1 MAEVSSSTSS
11 ASTPT
16 TTSANTSKYG
26 TLGLGSSNKLS
37 DDLLNKLKAAD
48 EAAQVNPMTRKIEKN
63 TDIKEDVNAVIT
75 LLNNVNSSF
84 SKLTDESNYAK
95 RAVSSTGTSASITVA
110 SGVSVQDLSLDVTQL
125 AQRDSFKT
133 NKFASASELI
143 GVTEDSS
150 FEIEIRGVKH
160 SIDVKASTTY
170 QDLADMINERAG
182 ADVQARMINVGNGYQ
197 MVIQSASTGADQSF
211 TLTQKTGDSLAKIGL
226 DSTQF
231 QDKDEKGDLLT
242 NEDGTP
248 KMTSNLEKNRLT
260 TAQDA
265 KFNYNGLEIT
275 RTTNKFDDLRSGISI
290 TLNEVGKSS
299 FNVTQ
304 DTADL
309 GKFVQEMVEQYNL
322 LTENL
327 DKATSYDSETG
338 QSGYLQGINE
348 ITSIRQTLNRILTGQ
363 NDEGKSIDQYGVTM
377 NEKGKLEFDAS
388 QFSAKLSADA
398 EDVRKFFMGATTI
411 ETITYMGTS
420 AVKDGALKLEAG
432 DLVINGQTIKLEE
445 TSAGSSAKD
454 NALALLKAI
463 NSAGVL
469 GLNASLSPDETRIIL
484 KISDGADIEIKGKN
498 NVLANFGMS
507 EQTVNARSTTT
518 EGLFTKLT
526 EQVDKLTGEKGSLTL
541 YSSNLVEENKKLEK
555 EKEKAQTTLDE
566 KYQSMRDTWSKYDA
580 QIAELENQFAT
591 LKAMIDAEL
600 KSKD

>member
-11 ASTPT
+11 ASTP

-63 TDIKEDVNAVIT
+63 TDIKDDVNAVIT

-133 NKFASASELI
+133 NKFTSPSELI
-143 GVTEDSS
+143 GITEDSN

-226 DSTQF
+226 DSTKF
-231 QDKDEKGDLLT
+231 QDKDEKGNLLT
-242 NEDGTP
+242 NEDGSP

-338 QSGYLQGINE
+338 KSGYLQGINE

-526 EQVDKLTGEKGSLTL
+526 KQVDKLTGEKGSLTL

-555 EKEKAQTTLDE
+555 EKEKAQTTLNE

-580 QIAELENQFAT
+580 QIAKLENQFST